1 MKTSDLKRYWPWIWR
16 LGLFIDA
23 LLPFTLYNDWLY
35 YVAGVM
41 SLALWLSWPEPSEKE
56 TNAKGHR
63 WNRNDALWSAGISL
77 VGVVV
82 CMGTGNVR
90 LSYAWWCFS
99 ACASYARCLPTFAAL
114 TARSMT
120 SFPTMPVRTNDAG
133 KR

>member
-41 SLALWLSWPEPSEKE
+41 PLALWLSWPEPSEKE
-56 TNAKGHR
+56 TNAKGRR
-63 WNRNDALWSAGISL
+63 WNRDDALWSAGISL

-82 CMGTGNVR
+82 CMVTGNVR
-90 LSYAWWCFS
+90 LSYAWWVFFGMCVL
-99 ACASYARCLPTFAAL
+99 CALL
-114 TARSMT
+114 TNVRSPYGKEYDI
-120 SFPTMPVRTNDAG
+120 FPDDGG
-133 KR
+133 KDK

>member
-90 LSYAWWCFS
+90 LSYAWWVFFGMCVL
-99 ACASYARCLPTFAAL
+99 CALL
-114 TARSMT
+114 TNVCSPYGKEYDI
-120 SFPTMPVRTNDAG
+120 FPDDAG
-133 KR
+133 KDK